1 MSRLREAIETYH
13 ALLSD
18 EVAAESQAQ
27 LDEQQRRRGLI
38 FGERPLCTVLRPRF
52 MSPEQYRY
60 LQRHVAILLGPF
72 SKAHRRALADPAFPA
87 QFRLAHWEEALLKHH
102 HPLG

>member
-1 MSRLREAIETYH
+1 MSRLWEAIETYH

-38 FGERPLCTVLRPRF
+38 FGQRPLCTVLRPRF

-60 LQRHVAILLGPF
+60 LQRHVATLLGAF
-72 SKAHRRALADPAFPA
+72 AKAHFRAMAEG
-87 QFRLAHWEEALLKHH
+87 WALRDVCM
-102 HPLG
+102 P